1 MYYIYIC
8 VCVRGKILSIFEID
22 LQGVCGICRPGFGQS
37 NIWIYL
43 ESSWSWSE
51 TLEIHIF
58 VGSGRVQAENE
69 AAAAAQL
76 NAKDTEMQKFQPKD
90 EQFLGVSICGDF
102 HWETGE
108 NLWNLGYS
116 SEVIRQAGC

>member
-1 MYYIYIC
+1 VYVEYVAQALDYRI
-8 VCVRGKILSIFEID
+8 S
-22 LQGVCGICRPGFGQS
+22 
-37 NIWIYL
+37 
-43 ESSWSWSE
+43 
-51 TLEIHIF
+51 

-90 EQFLGVSICGDF
+90 DQFLVSICGDF

-108 NLWNLGYS
+108 NL
-116 SEVIRQAGC
+116 